1 MYCKCRYLPGF
12 YSKLLNVVG
21 LSWNRVFRLLE
32 IVPIKMRYCKGICY
46 EYFLYTIVIFL
57 LGFVLMFID

>member
-32 IVPIKMRYCKGICY
+32 IVPIKMRYCKGIYC
-46 EYFLYTIVIFL
+46 EYFLYTIVIFY
-57 LGFVLMFID
+57 